1 MNGIFDKGDRMAEE
15 GEKIASFQKN
25 SQEEFRFSITTFKGR
40 EYADIRIF
48 YEKDG
53 AYLPSKKGITVS
65 LDTWEEFRASLKKLE
80 AALVDRKLVQPEQN
94 EA

>member
-1 MNGIFDKGDRMAEE
+1 MAEDSE
-15 GEKIASFQKN
+15 VIASFQKN

-53 AYLPSKKGITVS
+53 DHFPSKKGITVS
-65 LDTWEEFRASLKKLE
+65 LDTWIEFREAIMKLE
-80 AALVDRKLVQPEQN
+80 LALVERNLMPSAEQN
-94 EA
+94 DKKQKDEQTD